1 MNYTNTQT
9 MKFKFL
15 FILIAFSFSNTNA
28 QNIGIGT
35 VTPDASAALE
45 IKDSAKGFLPPR
57 MTFAQRNSISSPA
70 AGLMIYC
77 TDCGNKGEWQGYNG
91 SAWMSLTSS
100 TATVGSSDLIISEIS
115 TAINTDSIPYG
126 VRSRNHY
133 VELYNPT
140 GSSISLNEYAIGYQ
154 AVTDSGTL
162 SAWDFSNT
170 ANYLTLSG
178 SVAAKYC
185 YTILSNIADKTKIP
199 YQALW
204 GNATSVTGDASKSL
218 QLSGNSAIALLKKDP
233 SGTYNLSGNNYKII
247 DVFGSPLVPR
257 VTATFY
263 GGTTSVRNNINW
275 QIAGQNDTRNR
286 NIRRKSTIQTP
297 TTDWN
302 TSKGT
307 NTSDSQWILL
317 TDKTWDYSNVG
328 QPTP

>member
-1 MNYTNTQT
+1 MNNINANK
-9 MKFKFL
+9 MKVQLLLIL
-15 FILIAFSFSNTNA
+15 FVFATSISYA

-35 VTPDASAALE
+35 ITPDASAALE
-45 IKDSAKGFLPPR
+45 VKDSAKGFLPPR
-57 MTFAQRNSISSPA
+57 MTYAQRNAISTPA

-91 SAWMSLTSS
+91 SGWMSLTYTS
-100 TATVGSSDLIISEIS
+100 ATVNSSDLLISEIN
-115 TAINTDSIPYG
+115 TAINNDSIAYG
-126 VRSRNHY
+126 VKGRNHF

-140 GSSISLNEYAIGYQ
+140 GSNINLSDYAIGYQ

-162 SAWDFSNT
+162 TSWAFTDPAYT
-170 ANYLTLSG
+170 LILSG

-204 GNATSVTGDASKSL
+204 GNATSATGDASKPL

-233 SGTYNLSGNNYKII
+233 GGLYTLSGNNYKII

-263 GGTTSVRNNINW
+263 GGATSVRTNFNW
-275 QIAGQNDTRNR
+275 TIAGQYDTRNR
-286 NIRRKSTIQTP
+286 TIKRKSSVLTP

-307 NTSDSQWILL
+307 NSNDSQWILS
-317 TDKTWDYSNVG
+317 TDKIWDYTNIG

>member
-1 MNYTNTQT
+1 MKKTNYHT
-9 MKFKFL
+9 MKFKLL
-15 FILIAFSFSNTNA
+15 FILFAFVVSHSNA

-57 MTFAQRNSISSPA
+57 MTYAQRNSISNPA
-70 AGLMIYC
+70 VGLMIYC

-91 SAWMSLTSS
+91 SAWMSLTNT

-140 GSSISLNEYAIGYQ
+140 GSSISLNDYAIGYQ
-154 AVTDSGTL
+154 AVIDSGTL
-162 SAWDFSNT
+162 ASWSFD
-170 ANYLTLSG
+170 LTTTLFLSG
-178 SVAAKYC
+178 NIAAKSC
-185 YTILSNIADKTKIP
+185 YTILSNGADKTKIP

-204 GNATSVTGDASKSL
+204 GTTSTTSANASKPL
-218 QLSGNSAIALLKKDP
+218 QLSGNSAIAILKKDAF
-233 SGTYNLSGNNYKII
+233 GTFSLNGSSYKII
-247 DVFGSPLVPR
+247 DVFGSPLVAR

-263 GGTTSVRNNINW
+263 GGITSVRTNINW
-275 QIAGQNDTRNR
+275 SIAGQNDTRNR
-286 NIRRKSTIQTP
+286 TIKRKSTVQTP

-307 NTSDSQWILL
+307 SVGDSQWILSN
-317 TDKTWDYSNVG
+317 DGAWDYTNVG

>member
-1 MNYTNTQT
+1 
-9 MKFKFL
+9 MKFKLL
-15 FILIAFSFSNTNA
+15 FILFAFVVSHSYA

-45 IKDSAKGFLPPR
+45 IKDNAKGFLPPR
-57 MTFAQRNSISSPA
+57 MTYAERNAISSPA
-70 AGLMIYC
+70 VGLMIYC

-126 VRSRNHY
+126 VKGRNHY

-140 GSSISLNEYAIGYQ
+140 GSAISLNDYAIGYQ
-154 AVTDSGTL
+154 AVADSGTL

-178 SVAAKYC
+178 NIAAKYC
-185 YTILSNIADKTKIP
+185 YIILSNGADKTKLP

-204 GNATSVTGDASKSL
+204 GTTSTLTADASKAL

-263 GGTTSVRNNINW
+263 GGTTSVRTNFNW
-275 QIAGQNDTRNR
+275 TIAGQYDTRNR
-286 NIRRKSTIQTP
+286 TIKRKSSVLTP

-307 NTSDSQWILL
+307 NSNDSQWILS
-317 TDKTWDYSNVG
+317 TDKIWDYTNVG

>member
-1 MNYTNTQT
+1 M
-9 MKFKFL
+9 
-15 FILIAFSFSNTNA
+15 IAFVINYSNA

-35 VTPDASAALE
+35 ITPDASAALD

-57 MTFAQRNSISSPA
+57 MTYAQRNAISNPA

-91 SAWMSLTSS
+91 SAWMSLTNT

-126 VRSRNHY
+126 VKGRNHY

-140 GSSISLNEYAIGYQ
+140 GSSISLNDYAIGYQ
-154 AVTDSGTL
+154 AITDSGTL
-162 SAWDFSNT
+162 TSWTFD
-170 ANYLTLSG
+170 LTTTLFLSG
-178 SVAAKYC
+178 NITAKSC
-185 YTILSNIADKTKIP
+185 YTILSNGADKTKIS

-204 GNATSVTGDASKSL
+204 GTTSSLTVDASKPL
-218 QLSGNSAIALLKKDP
+218 QLSGNSAIALLKKDA
-233 SGTYNLSGNNYKII
+233 SGTFLLGGNSYKII
-247 DVFGSPLVPR
+247 DVFGSPLVSR

-275 QIAGQNDTRNR
+275 SIAGQNDTRNR
-286 NIRRKSTIQTP
+286 TIRRKSTIQTP

-307 NTSDSQWILL
+307 NASNSQWILL
-317 TDKTWDYSNVG
+317 TDKIWDYSNVG

>member
-1 MNYTNTQT
+1 MKNINNHT

-15 FILIAFSFSNTNA
+15 FILIAFVASHSIA

-57 MTFAQRNSISSPA
+57 MTYAQRNAISNPA
-70 AGLMIYC
+70 VGLMIYC

-91 SAWMSLTSS
+91 SGWMSLTNTS
-100 TATVGSSDLIISEIS
+100 ATVSSSDLIISEIS
-115 TAINTDSIPYG
+115 TAINTDSIAYG

-140 GSSISLNEYAIGYQ
+140 GSSINLSDYAIGYQ
-154 AVTDSGTL
+154 AVSDSGTL
-162 SAWDFSNT
+162 ASWFFD
-170 ANYLTLSG
+170 LTTTLFLSG
-178 SVAAKYC
+178 NIAAKSC
-185 YTILSNIADKTKIP
+185 YTILSNGADKTKLP

-204 GNATSVTGDASKSL
+204 GTSSTLTADASKPL
-218 QLSGNSAIALLKKDP
+218 QLSGNSAIAVLKKDA
-233 SGTYNLSGNNYKII
+233 SGTFLLNGNTYKII
-247 DVFGSPLVPR
+247 DVFGSPLVSR

-263 GGTTSVRNNINW
+263 GGTTSVRTNINW
-275 QIAGQNDTRNR
+275 SIAGQNDTRNR
-286 NIRRKSTIQTP
+286 TIRRKSTVQTP

-317 TDKTWDYSNVG
+317 TDKIWDYSNVG